1 MTNQKE
7 LRETLAD
14 LQHKQWS
21 GWMNYLF
28 GKCEHGTHDGF
39 EDGSLVIPAWAVER
53 WKRQAATPYFDLPDN
68 EKESDRIE
76 ADKYL
81 PLIDQECRERQEGRK
96 ETMSEEELRTMLSRL
111 FVNWTESPFIDPIF
125 HLAIEEYAKFREA
138 AVANTIKK
146 GVNEVFDFHKI
157 DHWESQNAVMDFY
170 KEQINQIIDKAL
182 TNPHEPA
189 E

>member
-1 MTNQKE
+1 
-7 LRETLAD
+7 
-14 LQHKQWS
+14 
-21 GWMNYLF
+21 
-28 GKCEHGTHDGF
+28 
-39 EDGSLVIPAWAVER
+39 
-53 WKRQAATPYFDLPDN
+53 
-68 EKESDRIE
+68 
-76 ADKYL
+76 
-81 PLIDQECRERQEGRK
+81 
-96 ETMSEEELRTMLSRL
+96 MSEEELI
-111 FVNWTESPFIDPIF
+111 NKEYWESP
-125 HLAIEEYAKFREA
+125 EEIHPVPCEDCGSKEWTDWILLPHKLFNETCPGGAGYLCFPCFVKRTEACKSCEA